1 MTNKRHSLEGGNPV
15 YNYLIVKKVL
25 IIIFLGLLVYSFGL
39 FNGFVWDDEE
49 QIINNVFVHSVKNI
63 PLLFQ
68 SSTFNTGGAGVSS
81 GTYYRP
87 LMMIFFSFIYQ
98 LFGPNPFFFH
108 LFQLFFH
115 ILTAILVYLLF
126 ERFFEKNIS
135 FFLALIFLVHP
146 GNVEAVAYI
155 SAVQDIFYV
164 AFGLLALRFVIKG
177 KERFEFNNV
186 FLINLFLFLALLS
199 KETAI
204 LFFVLIFLYKLIYD
218 RKFIFEHLIFFMITF
233 GVYSILRFAV
243 AGVFFTPYHNAPIV
257 QMNFWQRI
265 MMIPAIFLYYLKLFF
280 YPANLAVMQHW
291 VIRTLDF
298 NSFVWPLII
307 IGIILFEVLIFLQKY
322 SRDDKLISLFL
333 SLWFIITIF
342 PYLQLFPLDMT
353 VAERWFYLPMI
364 GILGMVGII
373 IKNQK
378 SKIIFMIA
386 VVVIAVFSVR
396 SFVRTL
402 DWKNGLTLY
411 SHDIKI
417 SKDAF
422 DLENNYGVELFRAGD
437 YKKAK
442 VHFEKSTK
450 LAPSWWTNWNNLG
463 ASYEREEN
471 IQKASEY
478 YQRSINNGQY
488 YLAYENLAK
497 IMVVYGKD
505 KKKTDEFLQK
515 ALEIFP
521 GNENLI
527 KLYSNYRLYF
537 SK

>member
-1 MTNKRHSLEGGNPV
+1 
-15 YNYLIVKKVL
+15 
-25 IIIFLGLLVYSFGL
+25 
-39 FNGFVWDDEE
+39 
-49 QIINNVFVHSVKNI
+49 
-63 PLLFQ
+63 
-68 SSTFNTGGAGVSS
+68 
-81 GTYYRP
+81 
-87 LMMIFFSFIYQ
+87 
-98 LFGPNPFFFH
+98 
-108 LFQLFFH
+108 
-115 ILTAILVYLLF
+115 
-126 ERFFEKNIS
+126 
-135 FFLALIFLVHP
+135 
-146 GNVEAVAYI
+146 
-155 SAVQDIFYV
+155 
-164 AFGLLALRFVIKG
+164 
-177 KERFEFNNV
+177 
-186 FLINLFLFLALLS
+186 
-199 KETAI
+199 
-204 LFFVLIFLYKLIYD
+204 
-218 RKFIFEHLIFFMITF
+218 
-233 GVYSILRFAV
+233 
-243 AGVFFTPYHNAPIV
+243 
-257 QMNFWQRI
+257 
-265 MMIPAIFLYYLKLFF
+265 
-280 YPANLAVMQHW
+280 
-291 VIRTLDF
+291 
-298 NSFVWPLII
+298 
-307 IGIILFEVLIFLQKY
+307 
-322 SRDDKLISLFL
+322 
-333 SLWFIITIF
+333 
-342 PYLQLFPLDMT
+342 
-353 VAERWFYLPMI
+353 
-364 GILGMVGII
+364 
-373 IKNQK
+373 
-378 SKIIFMIA
+378 MIA